1 MCGCGGG
8 PPKRGSGGL
17 CGGGGC
23 PQWPD
28 KCCLCFSRTGGVVI
42 TGILTILDNVCIILL
57 CAYAI
62 VDKDFWAEG
71 KTTKCLSAI
80 FTNCTR
86 IKEMPKKWA
95 KGVYVH
101 PLTRQKE

>member
-71 KTTKCLSAI
+71 KT
-80 FTNCTR
+80 
-86 IKEMPKKWA
+86 IKFLPVIISSVL
-95 KGVYVH
+95 G
-101 PLTRQKE
+101 